1 MEITIP
7 GMGPV
12 NITDIILDYNGTLAV
27 DGVLI
32 PGVREILNDL
42 SHDFDIHIIT
52 ADTFGTAG
60 TELTGIKCRLTGI
73 SPENQSQQKL
83 SYLMETGASTCACIG
98 NGKNDR
104 LMLREAAIGIA
115 VTQAEGAFTETV
127 MSSDLICPDIFSALE
142 FFRKPKRLI
151 ATMRD

>member
-1 MEITIP
+1 MEIIIP
-7 GMGPV
+7 GTGLV

-27 DGVLI
+27 DGILI
-32 PGVREILNDL
+32 PGIREILDDL
-42 SHDFDIHIIT
+42 SRDFDVHIIT

-60 TELTGIKCRLTGI
+60 SELAGINCRLTGI
-73 SPENQSQQKL
+73 NPENQSQEKL
-83 SYLMETGASTCACIG
+83 SYLIGTGAATTACIG

-104 LMLREAAIGIA
+104 LMIREAAIGIA
-115 VTQAEGAFTETV
+115 VSQAEGAFTETV
-127 MSSDLICPDIFSALE
+127 MASDIVCPDIFSALE